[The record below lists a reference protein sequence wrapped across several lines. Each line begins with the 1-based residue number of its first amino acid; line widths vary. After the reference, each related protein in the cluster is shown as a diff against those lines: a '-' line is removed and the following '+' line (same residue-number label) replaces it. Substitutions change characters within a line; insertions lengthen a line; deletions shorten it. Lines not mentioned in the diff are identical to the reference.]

1 MHKRHIIF
9 IFYNIKL
16 FFFDLANIKTH
27 RDMTKRI
34 NHAFFSLSFSR
45 QHISR
50 THDRILVNINTKI
63 AYGQAVQKQQQ
74 QQ

>member
-1 MHKRHIIF
+1 
-9 IFYNIKL
+9 
-16 FFFDLANIKTH
+16 
-27 RDMTKRI
+27 MTKRI
-34 NHAFFSLSFSR
+34 NHAFFALSFSR